1 MGRRVVREASSETDV
16 KRFALILKEK
26 GVSYL
31 HLFRLAIKEGE

>member
-1 MGRRVVREASSETDV
+1 MGRQVERETDV
-16 KRFALILKEK
+16 KRFALILEEK